1 VCGICGYVGPE
12 PRPVRNA
19 TEALRHRGPDRGAVW
34 EGQLGDAA
42 VGLGFRRLA
51 VIDLSPLGDQPMVG
65 AGETTRIVFNGE
77 IYNFAALRAELV
89 GLGHIFRSQGDTEVL
104 LAGYL
109 QWGDDVV
116 LHLRGM
122 FAFALVDFERN
133 RVLLARDRLGI
144 KPLYVRAAQGELLF
158 ASELKGILAML
169 PTTPQLDP
177 RALSSYLTYLYLP
190 PPQSIFQGIGQLAPG
205 ERAVFENGEL
215 RRETYWSLP
224 PVGPARERRE
234 VASEIRELLEETVRQ
249 HLIADVPLG
258 AFLSGGL
265 DSTTLVALMAKASGK
280 PVKTF
285 CMTFEPNAGLYD
297 ERQYAR
303 AVAEKYGTDHTEV
316 PVRPDLVDLLPSAVR
331 HFDEPF
337 GNPTALLVWLLAR
350 KTREHVTVALAGDG
364 GDELFLGYPRYQ
376 GAALSDVYR
385 RLPLGARELASQ
397 FSERIPEST
406 RGRHELRRAREFL
419 HGGSLP
425 QDDMYAEWVTYFTLE
440 EQKALLTE
448 PVQREIAGFEPLDY
462 LSRKLRGDRDFVD
475 RCQALDL
482 ETFLPG
488 NLLTYTDRMSMAH
501 GLEVRVPLCDH
512 KLVELLASTPASL
525 KMPRLHTKAL
535 LREAVEDLLPAKVRG
550 RRKLGFNPP
559 VGIWLRGPLREMMV
573 DLLTSKRA
581 RERGLFR
588 ARAVAS
594 LISELDGGRRDR
606 SLHLWALLNFE
617 LWARAYMDAPMALA

>member
-1 VCGICGYVGPE
+1 
-12 PRPVRNA
+12 VRRA
-19 TEALRHRGPDRGAVW
+19 TEALRHRGPDEGAVW
-34 EGQLGDAA
+34 EGRLGDAA

-51 VIDLSPLGDQPMVG
+51 VIDLSPLGDQPM
-65 AGETTRIVFNGE
+65 AGPGDTTRIVFNGE
-77 IYNFAALRAELV
+77 IYNFPELRAEL
-89 GLGHIFRSQGDTEVL
+89 LRFGHTFRSQGDTEVL
-104 LAGYL
+104 LAGYR

-116 LHLRGM
+116 QHLRGM
-122 FAFALVDFERN
+122 FAFAIVDFARN

-144 KPLYVRAAQGELLF
+144 KPLYIRAAPGELLF

-169 PTTPQLDP
+169 PATPKLDP

-224 PVGPARERRE
+224 AVGPPRDRRE
-234 VASEIRELLEETVRQ
+234 VVREVRALIEETVRQ

-265 DSTTLVALMAKASGK
+265 DSTTLVALMAKASSK
-280 PVKTF
+280 PAKTF

-303 AVAEKYGTDHTEV
+303 VVAEKYGTDHTEI
-316 PVRPDLVDLLPSAVR
+316 PVRPDLVDLLPAAVR

-337 GNPTALLVWLLAR
+337 GNPTALLTWLLAR

-376 GAALSDVYR
+376 GAALSAVYR
-385 RLPLGARELASQ
+385 RLPLGAREIASKL
-397 FSERIPEST
+397 SDRIPEST

-419 HGGSLP
+419 HGGALP
-425 QDDMYAEWVTYFTLE
+425 QDDMYAEWVTYFTSE
-440 EQKALLTE
+440 EQTALLTE
-448 PVQREIAGFEPLDY
+448 PVLREIAGYEPLRY
-462 LSRKLRGDRDFVD
+462 LSARLRDDRDFVD

-501 GLEVRVPLCDH
+501 GLEVRVPFCDH
-512 KLVELLASTPASL
+512 RLVELLASTPSTL
-525 KMPRLHTKAL
+525 KMPRLQTKAL
-535 LREAVEDLLPAKVRG
+535 LREAVDDLLPAEVRG

-588 ARAVAS
+588 ASAVS
-594 LISELDGGRRDR
+594 QLIAELDGGRRDR

-617 LWARAYMDAPMALA
+617 LWARAYLDAPLPTA